1 MAMIY
6 HEIGQ
11 DDKAEKHLKGLFE
24 IARQEAA
31 YYVKFNGRSQASDY
45 MKQVNT
51 QDALDFM
58 KRAADYA
65 KRWGFTKTQAEMEK
79 TLKTLEP
86 AVTSFI
92 NG

>member
-1 MAMIY
+1 
-6 HEIGQ
+6 
-11 DDKAEKHLKGLFE
+11 
-24 IARQEAA
+24 
-31 YYVKFNGRSQASDY
+31 

-65 KRWGFTKTQAEMEK
+65 KRWGFTKTQADMEK